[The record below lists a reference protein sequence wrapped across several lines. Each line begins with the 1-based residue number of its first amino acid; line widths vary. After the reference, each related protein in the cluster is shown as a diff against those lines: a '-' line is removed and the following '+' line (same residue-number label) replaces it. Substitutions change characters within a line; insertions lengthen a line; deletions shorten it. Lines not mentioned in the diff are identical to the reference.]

1 MKKPLLFLVIISFLA
16 VPVSAQKKCDRVS
29 PLKMQSVME
38 DVDGLPISEDQKG
51 LFISHIEQS
60 FIRQSGCV
68 ISNDDFGMDQIQQAD
83 GELYMVVTEEWNGTS
98 WVGDERNRYSHTAEG
113 VVVSNTFQVW
123 NGVDWENDFRA
134 LFEFDDAGLPVVS
147 VGQVWENQ
155 MWVNSARLLRTFDEN
170 GLLLEFTRQ
179 EWVNGEWVNESNTM
193 YTYEN
198 GVRTG
203 TLQRSWIDNMW
214 LNSTQTIIGY
224 DDQGRILSNASQ
236 FWDSASQ
243 SWEEVIR
250 TDYEYTDTSSVAVF
264 SGDFLGIGI
273 SEPIIR
279 TLTFFDENDLE
290 MESIVQDYLNGT
302 WVNDVRFVVEER
314 NAIGLPTRNVDY
326 AWDGANWVPTNLF
339 IDTYDSDSDLL
350 TSLFQQWDGSTWVNA
365 FLTTLS
371 YGVITTG
378 ITNETPAGSMDISI
392 YPTPALHDV
401 TIDFD
406 LVSPASKLN
415 VEVFDLLGRRVAVL
429 ANRSSAAGPQRFQW
443 SAASIPAGLYFVRV
457 QVDGYSEV
465 KSVVR
470 L

>member
-1 MKKPLLFLVIISFLA
+1 MKKPLLFLVIISFLTL
-16 VPVSAQKKCDRVS
+16 PVSGQKKCDRVS
-29 PLKMQSVME
+29 PLKMQSVMD
-38 DVDGLPISEDQKG
+38 DVDALPVSEGQKD
-51 LFISHIEQS
+51 LYISHIEQA
-60 FIRQSGCV
+60 FIEQAGCV
-68 ISNDDFGMDQIQQAD
+68 MSDDAFGVDQIQQAD
-83 GELYMVVTEEWNGTS
+83 GELYMVITEEWDGAS
-98 WVGDERNRYSHTAEG
+98 WVNDERNRYSHTAEG
-113 VVVSNTFQVW
+113 LAVSNTFQIW
-123 NGVDWENDFRA
+123 NGVDWENDF
-134 LFEFDDAGLPVVS
+134 LSTFEYNDAGLPVVS

-155 MWVNSARLLRTFDEN
+155 MWINNARLLRTFDEN
-170 GLLLEFTRQ
+170 MLLLEFTRQ
-179 EWVNGEWVNESNTM
+179 EWENEEWVNESNTM
-193 YTYEN
+193 YTYDN
-198 GVRTG
+198 GVRTVS
-203 TLQRSWIDNMW
+203 LQRSWVDSMW
-214 LNSTQTIIGY
+214 VNSTQTLTEF
-224 DDQGRILSNASQ
+224 DDQGRIFSNASQ
-236 FWDSASQ
+236 FWDSASE
-243 SWEEVIR
+243 SWNEVIR

-273 SEPIIR
+273 AEPIIR
-279 TLTFFDENDLE
+279 TLTFFDENDRE
-290 MESIVQDYLNGT
+290 TESIVQDYLNGT

-326 AWDGANWVPTNLF
+326 AWDGVSWVPTNLF

-378 ITNETPAGSMDISI
+378 VADEAPVRSMDISI

-406 LVSPASKLN
+406 LASPAARLN

-429 ANRSSAAGPQRFQW
+429 ANRSSSAGLQRLQW
-443 SAASIPAGLYFVRV
+443 SAESVPAGLYFVRIH
-457 QVDGYSEV
+457 VDGYSEA